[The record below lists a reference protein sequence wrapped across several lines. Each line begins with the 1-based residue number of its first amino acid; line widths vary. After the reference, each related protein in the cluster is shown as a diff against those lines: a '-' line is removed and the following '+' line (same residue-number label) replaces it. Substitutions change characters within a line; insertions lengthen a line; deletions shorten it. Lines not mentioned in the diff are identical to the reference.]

1 MKSLQTIVI
10 TMGEP
15 KGIGPEI
22 IIKALASSQIQ
33 DLLPESNFLI
43 IGSGKILSQT
53 ARNVNADFNPVK
65 LSTPVL
71 SSQESGA
78 GNIFLFD
85 PKTGSESR
93 NGLEYILSAIE
104 FLQSNKA
111 AALVTAPVSKQ
122 AIQETGYSFVGHT
135 ELLAQKTLSRK
146 VTMMFVTPKLKV
158 SLVTTHIAYKKL
170 LLYLT
175 SDKILSTIEQTEE
188 GLRKYFGISQP
199 KIAVCGL
206 NPHSGEGKTFGKEE
220 TTIIKPTIEIAKPR
234 KIICEGPFP
243 ADSIFYR
250 AMQTP
255 KGPRLGESNEK
266 PSVNDF
272 DAVISLY
279 HDQGLI
285 PIKTLAFF
293 EAVQVTL
300 GLPFIRT
307 SPAHGVAFD
316 IAGKGIANSS
326 SMIEAIKLAVS
337 MAKRNN
343 SLFAD

>member
-1 MKSLQTIVI
+1 MKSLQTVVI

-22 IIKALASSQIQ
+22 IIKALASSQIRN
-33 DLLPESNFLI
+33 LSPEFNFLI
-43 IGSGKILSQT
+43 IGSAEILSQT
-53 ARNVNADFNPVK
+53 ARKLNINFNPVK
-65 LSTPVL
+65 LETPAIPP
-71 SSQESGA
+71 QES
-78 GNIFLFD
+78 GNIFLFEI
-85 PKTGSESR
+85 ESG

-104 FLQSNKA
+104 ILRANKYN
-111 AALVTAPVSKQ
+111 ALVTAPVSKQ

-146 VTMMFVTPKLKV
+146 VTMMFATSRLKV

-175 SDKILSTIEQTEE
+175 TEKILSTIEQTEE

-206 NPHSGEGKTFGKEE
+206 NPHAGEGKTFGREE
-220 TTIIKPTIEIAKPR
+220 NTIIKPAIELARHR

-243 ADSIFYR
+243 SDSIFYR
-250 AMQTP
+250 AMQN
-255 KGPRLGESNEK
+255 G
-266 PSVNDF
+266 F

-307 SPAHGVAFD
+307 SPAHGVGFD
-316 IAGKGIANSS
+316 IAGKGIANPA

>member
-1 MKSLQTIVI
+1 MKPHQTIVI
-10 TMGEP
+10 TMGDP
-15 KGIGPEI
+15 KGVGPEI
-22 IIKALASSQIQ
+22 IIKALTSSHIQ
-33 DLLPESNFLI
+33 NLLSEFNFLI
-43 IGSGKILSQT
+43 IGSTETISQT
-53 ARNVNADFNPVK
+53 AQKLDIKIKPILLSSPVI
-65 LSTPVL
+65 
-71 SSQESGA
+71 SSQEPD
-78 GNIFLFD
+78 NILLFE
-85 PKTGSESR
+85 PKPKQESR

-104 FLQSNKA
+104 ILQSNKA
-111 AALVTAPVSKQ
+111 IALVTAPVSKQ
-122 AIQETGYSFVGHT
+122 AIQETGYSFIGHT

-175 SDKILSTIEQTEE
+175 TDKILSTIEQTEE
-188 GLRKYFGISQP
+188 GLRKHFGISQP
-199 KIAVCGL
+199 RIAVCGL
-206 NPHSGEGKTFGKEE
+206 NPHAGEGKTFGKEE
-220 TTIIKPTIEIAKPR
+220 NTIIKPAIELAQRR

-243 ADSIFYR
+243 ADSIFCR
-250 AMQTP
+250 AMQ
-255 KGPRLGESNEK
+255 NE
-266 PSVNDF
+266 F

-316 IAGKGIANSS
+316 IAEKGIANPS

-337 MAKRNN
+337 M
-343 SLFAD
+343 

>member
-1 MKSLQTIVI
+1 MKTRQTIVI

-22 IIKALASSQIQ
+22 IIKALTSSHIQ
-33 DLLPESNFLI
+33 NLLPEFNFLI
-43 IGSGKILSQT
+43 IGSAKTLSQT
-53 ARNVNADFNPVK
+53 AQKLNINFNPIK
-65 LSTPVL
+65 LSTPTIP
-71 SSQESGA
+71 SQTSD
-78 GNIFLFD
+78 NIFLFE
-85 PKTGSESR
+85 PKIESESR

-104 FLQSNKA
+104 ILRANKYN
-111 AALVTAPVSKQ
+111 ALVTAPVSKQ

-146 VTMMFVTPKLKV
+146 VTMMFVAPKLKV

-175 SDKILSTIEQTEE
+175 TEKILSTIEQTEE

-199 KIAVCGL
+199 RIAVCGL

-220 TTIIKPTIEIAKPR
+220 NTIIKPAIELARRR

-243 ADSIFYR
+243 ADSIFHR
-250 AMQTP
+250 AMQNEP
-255 KGPRLGESNEK
+255 ARPALPSGRLDSRSGG
-266 PSVNDF
+266 F
-272 DAVISLY
+272 DAVVALY

-285 PIKTLAFF
+285 PIKTLSFF

-307 SPAHGVAFD
+307 SPAHGVGFD
-316 IAGKGIANSS
+316 IADKGIANPA